1 MSNQTIEHLREHLFA
16 TIAGVKD
23 KSISIEQAKTIGDLS
38 QVIVNTAKVEVDYLR
53 ATEGGES
60 SFISTAV
67 GRSNLP
73 EGLPG
78 PAPLPN
84 GIVGVRRHLLQG

>member
-1 MSNQTIEHLREHLFA
+1 MSTKTIETLREHLFA
-16 TIAGVKD
+16 AIAGVKD
-23 KSISIEQAKTIGDLS
+23 KTLSIEQAKTISDLS

-67 GRSNLP
+67 GRANLP
-73 EGLPG
+73 AGLPNG
-78 PAPLPN
+78 TPLPN
-84 GIVGVRRHLLQG
+84 GIVGIRRHMLEG